1 MSPQLICHVTA
12 GGMDSGA
19 PSQPARLPPP
29 WEDYLQETDFYWG
42 GAQGGD
48 IGHFRSHL
56 GGE

>member
-1 MSPQLICHVTA
+1 
-12 GGMDSGA
+12 MDSGA